1 MKNARACM
9 PPLFSNKYKLTHTMK
24 IAKWFLF
31 AATALVCCGACDDKD
46 NEEPAPAPD
55 KIAITPKTANVSSK
69 GGEAS
74 VMVTS
79 SGEWTLTGDA
89 NDYVTPSALKG
100 KDGDIVKFT
109 VKPNDK
115 EEDQTF
121 NYTFTCGKEK
131 APYAITLKKKASQA
145 EEQLEITFV
154 PESNILTREGGNV
167 SVLVTSS
174 DEWTLEGSHTFVH
187 PSATSG
193 SDGAEVTFAVDP
205 NETEEDKVADYV
217 FKMGSKNVP
226 FRITVKGGV
235 IYTLEI
241 VGEKELKF
249 AYTKQEKIAVTLNT
263 NVPYR
268 DLAAEITSTEEGWL
282 TKGVT
287 VQGATET
294 EVIMYFDLTQNDGID
309 PREATVTIKGVK
321 NGTAVLKVT
330 QLPKSKI
337 EPEKLAY
344 FLDVEAQTLDIPVTA
359 NVEFDVTVSEGAT
372 GWFTYNNADDSGLHF
387 TVEALVNGSA
397 RSCDV
402 VLTEKNAPDNSEALT
417 VNINITQKPKGLIEC
432 VADMRRSRCYFPFLK
447 NGGALNSL
455 KNGTMEALVNIQET
469 RVSGS
474 LSTIMGVE
482 GKFLLRLGDVN
493 VPWNQIQLAMQGG
506 NRTDTKLKLSELDRW
521 YHVAV
526 TWDDTF
532 AYFYIDGELLYRTGI
547 SNYSGFN
554 LGVAYGGSESDYNR
568 AFWIGYAYNADR
580 FFPGYMAEVRV
591 WNRTLTK
598 EEINAENHFY
608 SVPVDSEG
616 LVGYWKLNDG
626 AGQIIKDHSPS
637 GNSMLGEINVHSSGG
652 QQIGDPGMNW
662 VEMSLP

>member
-31 AATALVCCGACDDKD
+31 AATALVVCGACDDKD

-294 EVIMYFDLTQNDGID
+294 EVIMYFDMTQNDGLD
-309 PREATVTIKGVK
+309 PREASVKITGPKG
-321 NGTAVLKVT
+321 GEDVLKIK
-330 QLPKSKI
+330 QMPQSQI
-337 EPEKLAY
+337 S
-344 FLDVEAQTLDIPVTA
+344 VEELSYYLETTGSTLEIPVAA
-359 NVEFDVTVSEGAT
+359 NVAFDVTLSESAGTWFAYSGFT
-372 GWFTYNNADDSGLHF
+372 DGKLKFTYQDLPEGTIRSCTATLTEKKPAAGAQPLTVLLMFSQKPKGVITTAVNMTGTRAWPAWNDPAPVTNMKAF
-387 TVEALVNGSA
+387 TLEALVNPT
-397 RSCDV
+397 V
-402 VLTEKNAPDNSEALT
+402 V
-417 VNINITQKPKGLIEC
+417 
-432 VADMRRSRCYFPFLK
+432 RY
-447 NGGALNSL
+447 
-455 KNGTMEALVNIQET
+455 
-469 RVSGS
+469 SGS
-474 LSTIMGVE
+474 LSTIMGIE
-482 GKFLLRLGDVN
+482 GKFLVRLGDVGIPWYQVQVCWDSGKSGYWGNIEGKLSNSNMKVNLNEWTHIAVTFGEGTVKVFINGEEKGSTTTN
-493 VPWNQIQLAMQGG
+493 VPASVNFGITHNDEQAPQGQQITRCFWVGYSYESTRDFQGMM
-506 NRTDTKLKLSELDRW
+506 SELR
-521 YHVAV
+521 
-526 TWDDTF
+526 
-532 AYFYIDGELLYRTGI
+532 I
-547 SNYSGFN
+547 
-554 LGVAYGGSESDYNR
+554 
-568 AFWIGYAYNADR
+568 
-580 FFPGYMAEVRV
+580 
-591 WNRTLTK
+591 WNRVLTAD
-598 EEINAENHFY
+598 ELANEARRY
-608 SVPVDSEG
+608 SVDPKSEG
-616 LVGYWKLNDG
+616 LVTYWKCDE
-626 AGQIIKDHSPS
+626 GQGDVIKDHTSYRNDLASDGLKWEP
-637 GNSMLGEINVHSSGG
+637 V
-652 QQIGDPGMNW
+652 
-662 VEMSLP
+662 SLP

>member
-294 EVIMYFDLTQNDGID
+294 EVIMYFDLTQNDGLD
-309 PREATVTIKGVK
+309 PREASVKITGPKG
-321 NGTAVLKVT
+321 GEDVLKIK
-330 QLPKSKI
+330 QMPQSQI
-337 EPEKLAY
+337 S
-344 FLDVEAQTLDIPVTA
+344 VEELSYYLETTGSTLEIPVAA
-359 NVEFDVTVSEGAT
+359 NVAFDVTLSESAGTWFAYNGFT
-372 GWFTYNNADDSGLHF
+372 DGKLKFTYQDLPEGTIRSCTATLTEKEPAAGAQPLTVVLMFSQKPKGVITTAVNMTGTRAWPAWNDPAPVTNMKAF
-387 TVEALVNGSA
+387 TLEALVNPT
-397 RSCDV
+397 V
-402 VLTEKNAPDNSEALT
+402 VRYN
-417 VNINITQKPKGLIEC
+417 
-432 VADMRRSRCYFPFLK
+432 
-447 NGGALNSL
+447 
-455 KNGTMEALVNIQET
+455 
-469 RVSGS
+469 GS
-474 LSTIMGVE
+474 LSTIMGIE
-482 GKFLLRLGDVN
+482 GKFLVRLGDVGI
-493 VPWNQIQLAMQGG
+493 PWYQVQVCWDSGKSGYWG
-506 NRTDTKLKLSELDRW
+506 NIEGKLSNSNMKVNLNEW
-521 YHVAV
+521 THIAV
-526 TWDDTF
+526 TF
-532 AYFYIDGELLYRTGI
+532 GEGTVKVFINGEEKGSTTTDVPASVNFGI
-547 SNYSGFN
+547 THNDEQAPQGQPITRCFWVGYSYESTRDFQGMM
-554 LGVAYGGSESDYNR
+554 SELR
-568 AFWIGYAYNADR
+568 I
-580 FFPGYMAEVRV
+580 
-591 WNRTLTK
+591 WNRVLTAD
-598 EEINAENHFY
+598 ELANEARRY
-608 SVPVDSEG
+608 SVDPKSEG
-616 LVGYWKLNDG
+616 LVTYWKCDE
-626 AGQIIKDHSPS
+626 GQGDVIKDHTSYRNDLASDGLKWEP
-637 GNSMLGEINVHSSGG
+637 V
-652 QQIGDPGMNW
+652 
-662 VEMSLP
+662 SLP

>member
-31 AATALVCCGACDDKD
+31 AATALVVCGACDDKD

-55 KIAITPKTANVSSK
+55 KISITPKTANVSSK

-74 VMVTS
+74 VMVSS
-79 SGEWTLTGDA
+79 SGQWTLSDNT

-121 NYTFTCGKEK
+121 NYTFTCGK
-131 APYAITLKKKASQA
+131 ATASYAITLKKRASQT

-154 PESNILTREGGNV
+154 PESNILPREGGNV

-226 FRITVKGGV
+226 FQITVKGGV

-294 EVIMYFDLTQNDGID
+294 EVIMYFDMTQNDGLD
-309 PREATVTIKGVK
+309 PREASVKITGPKG
-321 NGTAVLKVT
+321 GEDVLKIK
-330 QLPKSKI
+330 QMPQSQI
-337 EPEKLAY
+337 S
-344 FLDVEAQTLDIPVTA
+344 VEELSYYLETTGSTLEIPVAA
-359 NVEFDVTVSEGAT
+359 NVAFDVTLSESAGTWFAYSGFT
-372 GWFTYNNADDSGLHF
+372 DGKLKFTYQDLPEGTIRSCTATLTEKKPAAGAQPLTVLLMFSQKPKGVITTAVNMTGTRAWPAWNDPAPVTNMKAF
-387 TVEALVNGSA
+387 TLEALVNPT
-397 RSCDV
+397 V
-402 VLTEKNAPDNSEALT
+402 V
-417 VNINITQKPKGLIEC
+417 
-432 VADMRRSRCYFPFLK
+432 RY
-447 NGGALNSL
+447 
-455 KNGTMEALVNIQET
+455 
-469 RVSGS
+469 SGS
-474 LSTIMGVE
+474 LSTIMGIE
-482 GKFLLRLGDVN
+482 GKFLVRLGDVGIPWYQVQVCWDSGKSGYWGNIEGKLSNSNMKVNLNEWTHIAVTFGEGTVKVFINGEEKGSTTTN
-493 VPWNQIQLAMQGG
+493 VPASVNFGITHNDEQAPQGQQITRCFWVGYSYESTRDFQGMM
-506 NRTDTKLKLSELDRW
+506 SELR
-521 YHVAV
+521 
-526 TWDDTF
+526 
-532 AYFYIDGELLYRTGI
+532 I
-547 SNYSGFN
+547 
-554 LGVAYGGSESDYNR
+554 
-568 AFWIGYAYNADR
+568 
-580 FFPGYMAEVRV
+580 
-591 WNRTLTK
+591 WNRVLTAD
-598 EEINAENHFY
+598 ELANEARRY
-608 SVPVDSEG
+608 SVDPKSEG
-616 LVGYWKLNDG
+616 LVTYWKCDE
-626 AGQIIKDHSPS
+626 GQGNVIKDHTSYRNDLASDGLKWEP
-637 GNSMLGEINVHSSGG
+637 V
-652 QQIGDPGMNW
+652 
-662 VEMSLP
+662 SLP

>member
-31 AATALVCCGACDDKD
+31 AATALVVCGACDDKD

-55 KIAITPKTANVSSK
+55 KISITPKTANVSSK

-74 VMVTS
+74 VMVSS
-79 SGEWTLTGDA
+79 SGQWTLSDNT

-121 NYTFTCGKEK
+121 SYGK
-131 APYAITLKKKASQA
+131 ATASYAITLKKRASQT

-154 PESNILTREGGNV
+154 PESNILPREGGNV

-226 FRITVKGGV
+226 FQITVKGGV

-294 EVIMYFDLTQNDGID
+294 EVIMYFDMTQNDGLD
-309 PREATVTIKGVK
+309 PREASVKITGPKG
-321 NGTAVLKVT
+321 GEDVLKIK
-330 QLPKSKI
+330 QMPQSQI
-337 EPEKLAY
+337 S
-344 FLDVEAQTLDIPVTA
+344 VEELSYYLETTGSTLEIPVAA
-359 NVEFDVTVSEGAT
+359 NVAFDVTLSESAGTWFAYSGFT
-372 GWFTYNNADDSGLHF
+372 DGKLKFTYQDLPEGTIRSCTATLTEKKPAAGAQPLTVLLMFSQKPKGVITTAVNMTGTRAWPAWNDPAPVTNMKAF
-387 TVEALVNGSA
+387 TLEALVNPT
-397 RSCDV
+397 V
-402 VLTEKNAPDNSEALT
+402 V
-417 VNINITQKPKGLIEC
+417 
-432 VADMRRSRCYFPFLK
+432 RY
-447 NGGALNSL
+447 
-455 KNGTMEALVNIQET
+455 
-469 RVSGS
+469 SGS
-474 LSTIMGVE
+474 LSTIMGIE
-482 GKFLLRLGDVN
+482 GKFLVRLGDVGIPWYQVQVCWDSGKSGYWGNIEGKLSNSNMKVNLNEWMHIAVTFGEGTVKVFINGEEKGSTTTN
-493 VPWNQIQLAMQGG
+493 VPASVNFGITHNDEQAPQGQQITRCFWVGYSYESTRDFQGMM
-506 NRTDTKLKLSELDRW
+506 SELR
-521 YHVAV
+521 
-526 TWDDTF
+526 
-532 AYFYIDGELLYRTGI
+532 I
-547 SNYSGFN
+547 
-554 LGVAYGGSESDYNR
+554 
-568 AFWIGYAYNADR
+568 
-580 FFPGYMAEVRV
+580 
-591 WNRTLTK
+591 WNRVLTAD
-598 EEINAENHFY
+598 ELANEARRY
-608 SVPVDSEG
+608 SVDPKSEG
-616 LVGYWKLNDG
+616 LVTYWKCDE
-626 AGQIIKDHSPS
+626 GQGDVIKDHTSYRNDLASDGLKWEP
-637 GNSMLGEINVHSSGG
+637 V
-652 QQIGDPGMNW
+652 
-662 VEMSLP
+662 SLP

>member
-31 AATALVCCGACDDKD
+31 AATALVVCGACDDKD

-55 KIAITPKTANVSSK
+55 KISITPKTANVSSK

-74 VMVTS
+74 VMVSS
-79 SGEWTLTGDA
+79 SGQWTLSDNT
-89 NDYVTPSALKG
+89 NDYVTPPALKG

-121 NYTFTCGKEK
+121 SYTFTCGK
-131 APYAITLKKKASQA
+131 ATASYAITLKKRASQT

-154 PESNILTREGGNV
+154 PESNILPREGGNV

-294 EVIMYFDLTQNDGID
+294 EVIMYFDMTQNDGLD
-309 PREATVTIKGVK
+309 PREASVKITGPKG
-321 NGTAVLKVT
+321 GEDVLKIK
-330 QLPKSKI
+330 QMPQSQI
-337 EPEKLAY
+337 S
-344 FLDVEAQTLDIPVTA
+344 VEELSYYLETTGSTLEIPVAA
-359 NVEFDVTVSEGAT
+359 NVAFDVTLSESAGTWFAYSGFT
-372 GWFTYNNADDSGLHF
+372 DGKLKFTYQDLPEGTIRSCTATLTEKKPAAGAQPLTVLLMFSQKPKGVITTAVNMTGTRAWPAWNDPAPVTNMKAF
-387 TVEALVNGSA
+387 TLEALVNPT
-397 RSCDV
+397 V
-402 VLTEKNAPDNSEALT
+402 V
-417 VNINITQKPKGLIEC
+417 
-432 VADMRRSRCYFPFLK
+432 RY
-447 NGGALNSL
+447 
-455 KNGTMEALVNIQET
+455 
-469 RVSGS
+469 SGS
-474 LSTIMGVE
+474 LSTIMGIE
-482 GKFLLRLGDVN
+482 GKFLVRLGDVGIPWYQVQVCWDSGKSGYWGNIEGKLSNSNMKVNLNEWTHIAVTFGEGTVKVFINGEEKGSTTTN
-493 VPWNQIQLAMQGG
+493 VPASVNFGITHNDEQAPQGQQITRCFWVGYSYESTRDFQGMM
-506 NRTDTKLKLSELDRW
+506 SELR
-521 YHVAV
+521 
-526 TWDDTF
+526 
-532 AYFYIDGELLYRTGI
+532 I
-547 SNYSGFN
+547 
-554 LGVAYGGSESDYNR
+554 
-568 AFWIGYAYNADR
+568 
-580 FFPGYMAEVRV
+580 
-591 WNRTLTK
+591 WNRVLTAD
-598 EEINAENHFY
+598 ELANEARRY
-608 SVPVDSEG
+608 SVDPKSEG
-616 LVGYWKLNDG
+616 LVTYWKCDE
-626 AGQIIKDHSPS
+626 GQGNVIKDHTSYRNDLASDGLKWEP
-637 GNSMLGEINVHSSGG
+637 V
-652 QQIGDPGMNW
+652 
-662 VEMSLP
+662 SLP

>member
-121 NYTFTCGKEK
+121 NYTFTCGK
-131 APYAITLKKKASQA
+131 ATASYAITLKKKASQA

-154 PESNILTREGGNV
+154 PESNILPREGGNV

-294 EVIMYFDLTQNDGID
+294 EVIMYFDLTQNDGLD
-309 PREATVTIKGVK
+309 PREASVKITGPKGGEDILKIK
-321 NGTAVLKVT
+321 
-330 QLPKSKI
+330 QMPQSQI
-337 EPEKLAY
+337 S
-344 FLDVEAQTLDIPVTA
+344 VEELSYYLETTGAALEIPVAA
-359 NVEFDVTVSEGAT
+359 NVAFDVTLSESAGTWFAYSGFT
-372 GWFTYNNADDSGLHF
+372 DGKLKFTYQDLPEGTIRSCTATLTEKKPAAGAQPLTVVLMFSQKPKGMITTAVNMTGTRAWPAWNDPAPVTNMKAF
-387 TVEALVNGSA
+387 TLEALVN
-397 RSCDV
+397 
-402 VLTEKNAPDNSEALT
+402 PT
-417 VNINITQKPKGLIEC
+417 V
-432 VADMRRSRCYFPFLK
+432 SRY
-447 NGGALNSL
+447 
-455 KNGTMEALVNIQET
+455 
-469 RVSGS
+469 SGS
-474 LSTIMGVE
+474 LSTIMGIE
-482 GKFLLRLGDVN
+482 GKFLVRLGDVGI
-493 VPWNQIQLAMQGG
+493 PWNQVQVCWDSGRQGTWG
-506 NRTDTKLKLSELDRW
+506 NVEGKLSNSNMKVNLNEW
-521 YHVAV
+521 THIAV
-526 TWDDTF
+526 TF
-532 AYFYIDGELLYRTGI
+532 GEGTVKVFINGVEKGSTTTDVPASVNFGI
-547 SNYSGFN
+547 THNDEQAPQGQPITRCFWVGYSYESVRDFRGMM
-554 LGVAYGGSESDYNR
+554 SELRIWNR
-568 AFWIGYAYNADR
+568 ALTASELAEEARRYDVDPKAD
-580 FFPGYMAEVRV
+580 
-591 WNRTLTK
+591 
-598 EEINAENHFY
+598 
-608 SVPVDSEG
+608 G
-616 LVGYWKLNDG
+616 LVTYWKCDE
-626 AGQIIKDHSPS
+626 GQGDVIKDYTSYRNDLASDGLKWEP
-637 GNSMLGEINVHSSGG
+637 V
-652 QQIGDPGMNW
+652 
-662 VEMSLP
+662 SLP

>member
-154 PESNILTREGGNV
+154 PESNILTCEGGNV

-294 EVIMYFDLTQNDGID
+294 EVIMYFDMTQNDGLD
-309 PREATVTIKGVK
+309 PREASVKITGPKG
-321 NGTAVLKVT
+321 GEDVLKIK
-330 QLPKSKI
+330 QMPQSQI
-337 EPEKLAY
+337 S
-344 FLDVEAQTLDIPVTA
+344 VEELSYYLETTGSTLEIPVAA
-359 NVEFDVTVSEGAT
+359 NVAFDVTLSESAGTWFAYSGFT
-372 GWFTYNNADDSGLHF
+372 DGKLKFTYQDLPEGTIRSCTATLTEKKPAAGAQPLTVLLMFSQKPKGVITTAVNMTGTRAWPAWNDPAPVTNMKAF
-387 TVEALVNGSA
+387 TLEALVNPT
-397 RSCDV
+397 V
-402 VLTEKNAPDNSEALT
+402 V
-417 VNINITQKPKGLIEC
+417 
-432 VADMRRSRCYFPFLK
+432 RY
-447 NGGALNSL
+447 
-455 KNGTMEALVNIQET
+455 
-469 RVSGS
+469 SGS
-474 LSTIMGVE
+474 LSTIMGIE
-482 GKFLLRLGDVN
+482 GKFLVRLGDVGIPWYQVQVCWDSGKSGYWGNIEGKLSNSNMKVNLNEWTHIAVTFGEGTVKVFINGEEKGSTTTN
-493 VPWNQIQLAMQGG
+493 VPASVNFGITHNDEQAPQGQQITRCFWVGYSYESTRDFQGMM
-506 NRTDTKLKLSELDRW
+506 SELR
-521 YHVAV
+521 
-526 TWDDTF
+526 
-532 AYFYIDGELLYRTGI
+532 I
-547 SNYSGFN
+547 
-554 LGVAYGGSESDYNR
+554 
-568 AFWIGYAYNADR
+568 
-580 FFPGYMAEVRV
+580 
-591 WNRTLTK
+591 WNRVLTAD
-598 EEINAENHFY
+598 ELANEARRY
-608 SVPVDSEG
+608 SVDPKSEG
-616 LVGYWKLNDG
+616 LVTYWKCDE
-626 AGQIIKDHSPS
+626 GQGNVIKDHTSYRNDLASDGLKWEP
-637 GNSMLGEINVHSSGG
+637 V
-652 QQIGDPGMNW
+652 
-662 VEMSLP
+662 SLP

>member
-294 EVIMYFDLTQNDGID
+294 EVIMYFDMTQNDGLD
-309 PREATVTIKGVK
+309 PREASVKITGPKG
-321 NGTAVLKVT
+321 GEDVLKIK
-330 QLPKSKI
+330 QMPQSQI
-337 EPEKLAY
+337 S
-344 FLDVEAQTLDIPVTA
+344 VEELSYYLETTGSTLEIPVAA
-359 NVEFDVTVSEGAT
+359 NVAFDVTLSESAGTWFAYSGFT
-372 GWFTYNNADDSGLHF
+372 DGKLKFTYQDLPEGTIRSCTATLTEKKPAAGAQPLTVVLMFSQKPKGVITTAVNMTGTRAWPAWNDPAPVTNMKAF
-387 TVEALVNGSA
+387 TLEALVNPT
-397 RSCDV
+397 V
-402 VLTEKNAPDNSEALT
+402 VRYN
-417 VNINITQKPKGLIEC
+417 
-432 VADMRRSRCYFPFLK
+432 
-447 NGGALNSL
+447 
-455 KNGTMEALVNIQET
+455 
-469 RVSGS
+469 GS
-474 LSTIMGVE
+474 LSTIMGIE
-482 GKFLLRLGDVN
+482 GKFLVRLGDVGI
-493 VPWNQIQLAMQGG
+493 PWYQVQVCWDSGKSGYWG
-506 NRTDTKLKLSELDRW
+506 NIEGKLSNSNMKVNLNEW
-521 YHVAV
+521 THIAV
-526 TWDDTF
+526 TF
-532 AYFYIDGELLYRTGI
+532 GEGTVKVFINGEEKGSTTTDVPASVNFGI
-547 SNYSGFN
+547 THNDEQAPQGQQITRCFWVGYSYESTRDFQGMM
-554 LGVAYGGSESDYNR
+554 SELRIWNR
-568 AFWIGYAYNADR
+568 ALTADELANEAR
-580 FFPGYMAEVRV
+580 R
-591 WNRTLTK
+591 
-598 EEINAENHFY
+598 Y
-608 SVPVDSEG
+608 SVDPKSEG
-616 LVGYWKLNDG
+616 LVTYWKCDE
-626 AGQIIKDHSPS
+626 GQGDVIKDHTSYRNDLASDGLKWEP
-637 GNSMLGEINVHSSGG
+637 V
-652 QQIGDPGMNW
+652 
-662 VEMSLP
+662 SLP

>member
-294 EVIMYFDLTQNDGID
+294 EVIMYFDMTQNDGLD
-309 PREATVTIKGVK
+309 PREASVKITGPKG
-321 NGTAVLKVT
+321 GEDVLKIK
-330 QLPKSKI
+330 QMPQSQI
-337 EPEKLAY
+337 S
-344 FLDVEAQTLDIPVTA
+344 VEELSYYLETTGSTLEIPVAA
-359 NVEFDVTVSEGAT
+359 NVAFDVTLSESAGTWFAYSGFT
-372 GWFTYNNADDSGLHF
+372 DGKLKFTYQDLPEGTIRSCTATLTEKKPAAGAQPLTVLLMFSQKPKGVITTAVNMTGTRAWPAWNDPAPVTNMKAF
-387 TVEALVNGSA
+387 TLEALVNPT
-397 RSCDV
+397 V
-402 VLTEKNAPDNSEALT
+402 VRYN
-417 VNINITQKPKGLIEC
+417 
-432 VADMRRSRCYFPFLK
+432 
-447 NGGALNSL
+447 
-455 KNGTMEALVNIQET
+455 
-469 RVSGS
+469 GS
-474 LSTIMGVE
+474 LSTIMGIE
-482 GKFLLRLGDVN
+482 GKFLVRLGDVDIPWYQVQVCWDSGKSGYWGNIEGKLSNSNMKVNLNEWTHIAVTFGEGTVKVFINGEEKGSTTTN
-493 VPWNQIQLAMQGG
+493 VPASVNFGITHNDEQAPQGQQITRCFWVGYSYESTRDFQGMM
-506 NRTDTKLKLSELDRW
+506 SELR
-521 YHVAV
+521 
-526 TWDDTF
+526 
-532 AYFYIDGELLYRTGI
+532 I
-547 SNYSGFN
+547 
-554 LGVAYGGSESDYNR
+554 
-568 AFWIGYAYNADR
+568 
-580 FFPGYMAEVRV
+580 
-591 WNRTLTK
+591 WNRVLTAD
-598 EEINAENHFY
+598 ELANEARRY
-608 SVPVDSEG
+608 SVDPKSEG
-616 LVGYWKLNDG
+616 LVTYWKCDE
-626 AGQIIKDHSPS
+626 GQGDVIKDHTSYRNDLASDGLKWEP
-637 GNSMLGEINVHSSGG
+637 V
-652 QQIGDPGMNW
+652 
-662 VEMSLP
+662 SLP

>member
-31 AATALVCCGACDDKD
+31 AATALVVCGACDDKD

-55 KIAITPKTANVSSK
+55 KISITPKTANVSSK

-74 VMVTS
+74 VMVSS
-79 SGEWTLTGDA
+79 SGQWTLSDNT

-121 NYTFTCGKEK
+121 SYTFTCGK
-131 APYAITLKKKASQA
+131 ATASYAITLKKRASQT

-154 PESNILTREGGNV
+154 PESNILPREGGNV

-294 EVIMYFDLTQNDGID
+294 EVIMYFDMTQNDGLD
-309 PREATVTIKGVK
+309 PREASVKITGPKG
-321 NGTAVLKVT
+321 GEDVLKIK
-330 QLPKSKI
+330 QMPQSQI
-337 EPEKLAY
+337 S
-344 FLDVEAQTLDIPVTA
+344 VEELSYYLETTGSTLEIPVAA
-359 NVEFDVTVSEGAT
+359 NVAFDVTLSESAGTWFAYSGFT
-372 GWFTYNNADDSGLHF
+372 DGKLKFTYQDLPEGTIRSCTATLTEKKPAAGARPLTVVLMFSQKPKGVITTAVNMTGTRAWPAWNDPAPVTNMKAF
-387 TVEALVNGSA
+387 TLEALVNPT
-397 RSCDV
+397 V
-402 VLTEKNAPDNSEALT
+402 V
-417 VNINITQKPKGLIEC
+417 
-432 VADMRRSRCYFPFLK
+432 RY
-447 NGGALNSL
+447 
-455 KNGTMEALVNIQET
+455 
-469 RVSGS
+469 SGS
-474 LSTIMGVE
+474 LSTIMGIE
-482 GKFLLRLGDVN
+482 GKFLVRLGDVGIPWYQVQVCWDSGKSGYWGNIEGKLSNSNMKVNLNEWTHIAVTFGEGTVKVFINGEEKGSTTTN
-493 VPWNQIQLAMQGG
+493 VPASVNFGITHNDEQAPQGQQITRCFWVGYSYESTRDFQGMM
-506 NRTDTKLKLSELDRW
+506 SELR
-521 YHVAV
+521 
-526 TWDDTF
+526 
-532 AYFYIDGELLYRTGI
+532 I
-547 SNYSGFN
+547 
-554 LGVAYGGSESDYNR
+554 
-568 AFWIGYAYNADR
+568 
-580 FFPGYMAEVRV
+580 
-591 WNRTLTK
+591 WNRVLTAD
-598 EEINAENHFY
+598 ELANEARRY
-608 SVPVDSEG
+608 SVDPKSEG
-616 LVGYWKLNDG
+616 LVTYWKCDE
-626 AGQIIKDHSPS
+626 GQGDVIKDHTSYRNDLASDGLKWEP
-637 GNSMLGEINVHSSGG
+637 V
-652 QQIGDPGMNW
+652 
-662 VEMSLP
+662 SLP

>member
-74 VMVTS
+74 VMVSS
-79 SGEWTLTGDA
+79 SGQWTLSDNT

-121 NYTFTCGKEK
+121 SYTFTCGK
-131 APYAITLKKKASQA
+131 ATASYAITLKKRASQT

-154 PESNILTREGGNV
+154 PESNILPREGGNV

-294 EVIMYFDLTQNDGID
+294 EVIMYFDLTQNDGLD
-309 PREATVTIKGVK
+309 PREASVKITGPKGGEDILKIK
-321 NGTAVLKVT
+321 
-330 QLPKSKI
+330 QMPQSQI
-337 EPEKLAY
+337 S
-344 FLDVEAQTLDIPVTA
+344 VEELSYYLETTGAALEIPVAA
-359 NVEFDVTVSEGAT
+359 NVAFDVTLSESAGTWFAYSGFT
-372 GWFTYNNADDSGLHF
+372 DGKLKFTYQDLPEGTIRSCTATLTEKKPAAGAQPLTVVLMFSQKPKGMITTAVNMTGTRAWPAWNDPAPVTNMKAF
-387 TVEALVNGSA
+387 TLEALVN
-397 RSCDV
+397 
-402 VLTEKNAPDNSEALT
+402 PT
-417 VNINITQKPKGLIEC
+417 V
-432 VADMRRSRCYFPFLK
+432 SRY
-447 NGGALNSL
+447 
-455 KNGTMEALVNIQET
+455 
-469 RVSGS
+469 SGS
-474 LSTIMGVE
+474 LSTIMGIE
-482 GKFLLRLGDVN
+482 GKFLVRLGDVGI
-493 VPWNQIQLAMQGG
+493 PWNQVQVCWDSGRQGTWG
-506 NRTDTKLKLSELDRW
+506 NVEGKLSNSNMKVNLNEW
-521 YHVAV
+521 THIAV
-526 TWDDTF
+526 TF
-532 AYFYIDGELLYRTGI
+532 GEGTVKVFINGVEKGSTTTDVPASVNFGI
-547 SNYSGFN
+547 THNDEQAPQGQPITRCFWVGYSYESVRDFRGMM
-554 LGVAYGGSESDYNR
+554 SELRIWNR
-568 AFWIGYAYNADR
+568 ALTASELAEEARRYDVDPKAD
-580 FFPGYMAEVRV
+580 
-591 WNRTLTK
+591 
-598 EEINAENHFY
+598 
-608 SVPVDSEG
+608 G
-616 LVGYWKLNDG
+616 LVTYWKCDE
-626 AGQIIKDHSPS
+626 GQGDVIKDYTSYRNDLASDGLKWEP
-637 GNSMLGEINVHSSGG
+637 V
-652 QQIGDPGMNW
+652 
-662 VEMSLP
+662 SLP

>member
-31 AATALVCCGACDDKD
+31 AATALVVCGACDDKD

-55 KIAITPKTANVSSK
+55 KISITPKTANVSSK

-74 VMVTS
+74 VMVSS
-79 SGEWTLTGDA
+79 SGQWTLSDNT

-121 NYTFTCGKEK
+121 SYTFTCGK
-131 APYAITLKKKASQA
+131 ATASYAITLKKRASQT

-154 PESNILTREGGNV
+154 PESNILPREGGNV

-294 EVIMYFDLTQNDGID
+294 EVIMYFDLTQNDGLD
-309 PREATVTIKGVK
+309 PREASVKITGPKG
-321 NGTAVLKVT
+321 GEDVLKIK
-330 QLPKSKI
+330 QMPQSQI
-337 EPEKLAY
+337 S
-344 FLDVEAQTLDIPVTA
+344 VEELSYYLETTGSTLEIPVAA
-359 NVEFDVTVSEGAT
+359 NVAFDVTLSESAGTWFAYSGFT
-372 GWFTYNNADDSGLHF
+372 DGKLKFTYQDLPEGTIRSCTATLTEKKPAAGAQPLTVLLMFSQKPKGVITTAVNMKGTRAWPAWNDPAPVTNMKAF
-387 TVEALVNGSA
+387 TLEALVNPT
-397 RSCDV
+397 V
-402 VLTEKNAPDNSEALT
+402 V
-417 VNINITQKPKGLIEC
+417 
-432 VADMRRSRCYFPFLK
+432 RY
-447 NGGALNSL
+447 
-455 KNGTMEALVNIQET
+455 
-469 RVSGS
+469 SGS
-474 LSTIMGVE
+474 LSTIMGIE
-482 GKFLLRLGDVN
+482 GKFLVRLGDVGIPWYQVQVCWDSGKSGYWGNIEGKLSNSNMKVNLNEWTHIAVTFGEGTVKVFINGEEKGSTTTN
-493 VPWNQIQLAMQGG
+493 VPASVNFGITHNDEQAPQGQQITRCFWVGYSYESTRDFQGMM
-506 NRTDTKLKLSELDRW
+506 SELR
-521 YHVAV
+521 
-526 TWDDTF
+526 
-532 AYFYIDGELLYRTGI
+532 I
-547 SNYSGFN
+547 
-554 LGVAYGGSESDYNR
+554 
-568 AFWIGYAYNADR
+568 
-580 FFPGYMAEVRV
+580 
-591 WNRTLTK
+591 WNRVLTAD
-598 EEINAENHFY
+598 ELANEARRY
-608 SVPVDSEG
+608 SVDPKSEG
-616 LVGYWKLNDG
+616 LVTYWKCDE
-626 AGQIIKDHSPS
+626 GQGNVIKDHTSYRNDLASDGLKWEP
-637 GNSMLGEINVHSSGG
+637 V
-652 QQIGDPGMNW
+652 
-662 VEMSLP
+662 SLP

>member
-31 AATALVCCGACDDKD
+31 AATALVVCGACDDKD

-55 KIAITPKTANVSSK
+55 KISITPKTANVSSK

-74 VMVTS
+74 VMVSS
-79 SGEWTLTGDA
+79 SGQWTLSDNT

-121 NYTFTCGKEK
+121 NYTFTCGK
-131 APYAITLKKKASQA
+131 ATASYAITLKKRASQT

-154 PESNILTREGGNV
+154 PESNILPREGGNV

-226 FRITVKGGV
+226 FQITVKGGV

-294 EVIMYFDLTQNDGID
+294 EVIMYFDMTQNDGLD
-309 PREATVTIKGVK
+309 PREASVKITGPKG
-321 NGTAVLKVT
+321 GEDVLKIK
-330 QLPKSKI
+330 QMPQSQI
-337 EPEKLAY
+337 S
-344 FLDVEAQTLDIPVTA
+344 VEELSYYLETTGSTLEIPVAA
-359 NVEFDVTVSEGAT
+359 NVAFDVTLSESAGTWFAYSGFT
-372 GWFTYNNADDSGLHF
+372 DGKLKFTYQDLPEGTIRSCTATLTEKKPAAGAQPLTVLLMFSQKPKGVITTAVNMTGTRAWPAWNDPAPVTNMKAF
-387 TVEALVNGSA
+387 TLEALVNPT
-397 RSCDV
+397 V
-402 VLTEKNAPDNSEALT
+402 V
-417 VNINITQKPKGLIEC
+417 
-432 VADMRRSRCYFPFLK
+432 RY
-447 NGGALNSL
+447 
-455 KNGTMEALVNIQET
+455 
-469 RVSGS
+469 SGS
-474 LSTIMGVE
+474 LSTIMGIE
-482 GKFLLRLGDVN
+482 GKFLVRLGDVGI
-493 VPWNQIQLAMQGG
+493 PWYQVQVCWDSGKSGYWG
-506 NRTDTKLKLSELDRW
+506 NIEGKLSNSNMKVNLNEW
-521 YHVAV
+521 THIAV
-526 TWDDTF
+526 TF
-532 AYFYIDGELLYRTGI
+532 GEGTVKVFINGEEKGSTTTDVPASVNFGI
-547 SNYSGFN
+547 THNDEQAPQGQQITRCFWVGYSYESTRDFQGMM
-554 LGVAYGGSESDYNR
+554 SELR
-568 AFWIGYAYNADR
+568 I
-580 FFPGYMAEVRV
+580 
-591 WNRTLTK
+591 WNRVLTAD
-598 EEINAENHFY
+598 ELANEARRY
-608 SVPVDSEG
+608 SVDPKSEG
-616 LVGYWKLNDG
+616 LVTYWKCDE
-626 AGQIIKDHSPS
+626 GQGNVIKDHTSYRNDLASDGLKWEP
-637 GNSMLGEINVHSSGG
+637 V
-652 QQIGDPGMNW
+652 
-662 VEMSLP
+662 SLP

>member
-121 NYTFTCGKEK
+121 NYTFTCGK
-131 APYAITLKKKASQA
+131 ATASYAITLKKRASQT

-154 PESNILTREGGNV
+154 PESNILPREGGNV

-294 EVIMYFDLTQNDGID
+294 EVIMYFDMTQNDGLD
-309 PREATVTIKGVK
+309 PREASVKITGPKG
-321 NGTAVLKVT
+321 GEDVLKIK
-330 QLPKSKI
+330 QMPQSQI
-337 EPEKLAY
+337 S
-344 FLDVEAQTLDIPVTA
+344 VEELSYYLETTGSTLEIPVAA
-359 NVEFDVTVSEGAT
+359 NVAFDVTLSESAGTWFAYSGFT
-372 GWFTYNNADDSGLHF
+372 DGKLKFTYQDLPEGTIRSCTATLTEKKPAAGAQPLTVLLMFSQKPKGVITTAVNMTGTRAWPAWNDPAPVTNMKAF
-387 TVEALVNGSA
+387 TLEALVNPT
-397 RSCDV
+397 V
-402 VLTEKNAPDNSEALT
+402 V
-417 VNINITQKPKGLIEC
+417 
-432 VADMRRSRCYFPFLK
+432 RY
-447 NGGALNSL
+447 
-455 KNGTMEALVNIQET
+455 
-469 RVSGS
+469 SGS
-474 LSTIMGVE
+474 LSTIMGIE
-482 GKFLLRLGDVN
+482 GKFLVRLGDVGIPWYQVQVCWDSGESGYWGNIEGKLSNSNMKVNLNEWTHIAVTFGEGTVKVFINGEEKGSTTTN
-493 VPWNQIQLAMQGG
+493 VPASVNFGITHNDEQAPQGQQITRCFWVGYSYESTRDFQGMM
-506 NRTDTKLKLSELDRW
+506 SELR
-521 YHVAV
+521 
-526 TWDDTF
+526 
-532 AYFYIDGELLYRTGI
+532 I
-547 SNYSGFN
+547 
-554 LGVAYGGSESDYNR
+554 
-568 AFWIGYAYNADR
+568 
-580 FFPGYMAEVRV
+580 
-591 WNRTLTK
+591 WNRVLTAD
-598 EEINAENHFY
+598 ELANEARRY
-608 SVPVDSEG
+608 SVDPKSEG
-616 LVGYWKLNDG
+616 LVTYWKCDE
-626 AGQIIKDHSPS
+626 GQGNVIKDHTSYRNDLASDGLKWEP
-637 GNSMLGEINVHSSGG
+637 V
-652 QQIGDPGMNW
+652 
-662 VEMSLP
+662 SLP

>member
-31 AATALVCCGACDDKD
+31 AATALVVCGACDDKD

-55 KIAITPKTANVSSK
+55 KISITPKTANVSSK

-74 VMVTS
+74 VMVSS
-79 SGEWTLTGDA
+79 SGQWTLSDNT

-121 NYTFTCGKEK
+121 SYTFTCGK
-131 APYAITLKKKASQA
+131 ATASYAITLKKRASQT

-154 PESNILTREGGNV
+154 PESNILPREGGNV

-294 EVIMYFDLTQNDGID
+294 EVIMYFDLTQNDGLD
-309 PREATVTIKGVK
+309 PREASVKITGPKGGEDILKIK
-321 NGTAVLKVT
+321 
-330 QLPKSKI
+330 QMPQSQI
-337 EPEKLAY
+337 S
-344 FLDVEAQTLDIPVTA
+344 VEELSYYLETTGSTLEIPVAA
-359 NVEFDVTVSEGAT
+359 NVAFDVTLSESAGTWFAYSGFT
-372 GWFTYNNADDSGLHF
+372 DGKLKFTYQDLPEGTIRSCTATLTEKKPAAGAQPLTVLLMFSQKPKGVITTAVNMTGTRAWPAWNDPAPVTNMKAF
-387 TVEALVNGSA
+387 TLEALVNPT
-397 RSCDV
+397 V
-402 VLTEKNAPDNSEALT
+402 V
-417 VNINITQKPKGLIEC
+417 
-432 VADMRRSRCYFPFLK
+432 RY
-447 NGGALNSL
+447 
-455 KNGTMEALVNIQET
+455 
-469 RVSGS
+469 SGS
-474 LSTIMGVE
+474 LSTIMGIE
-482 GKFLLRLGDVN
+482 GKFLVRLGDVGIPWDQVQVCWDSGKSGYWGNIEGKLSNSNMKVNLNEWTHIAVTFGEGTIKVFINGEEKGSTTTN
-493 VPWNQIQLAMQGG
+493 VPASVNFGITHNDEQAPQGQQITRCFWVGYSYESTRDFQGMM
-506 NRTDTKLKLSELDRW
+506 SELR
-521 YHVAV
+521 
-526 TWDDTF
+526 
-532 AYFYIDGELLYRTGI
+532 I
-547 SNYSGFN
+547 
-554 LGVAYGGSESDYNR
+554 
-568 AFWIGYAYNADR
+568 
-580 FFPGYMAEVRV
+580 
-591 WNRTLTK
+591 WNRVLTAD
-598 EEINAENHFY
+598 ELANEARRY
-608 SVPVDSEG
+608 SVDPKSEG
-616 LVGYWKLNDG
+616 LVTYWKCDE
-626 AGQIIKDHSPS
+626 GQGDVIKDHTSYRNDLASDGLKWEP
-637 GNSMLGEINVHSSGG
+637 V
-652 QQIGDPGMNW
+652 
-662 VEMSLP
+662 SLP

>member
-154 PESNILTREGGNV
+154 PESNILPREGGNV

-294 EVIMYFDLTQNDGID
+294 EVIMYFDMTQNDGLD
-309 PREATVTIKGVK
+309 PREASVKITGPKGGEDILKIK
-321 NGTAVLKVT
+321 
-330 QLPKSKI
+330 QMPQSQI
-337 EPEKLAY
+337 S
-344 FLDVEAQTLDIPVTA
+344 VEELSYYLETTGSTLEIPVAA
-359 NVEFDVTVSEGAT
+359 NVAFDVTLSESAGTWFAYSGFT
-372 GWFTYNNADDSGLHF
+372 DGKLKFTYQDLPEGTIRSCTATLTEKEPAAGAQPLTVVLMFSQKPKGVITTAVNMTGTRAWPAWNDPAPVTNMKAF
-387 TVEALVNGSA
+387 TLEALVNPT
-397 RSCDV
+397 V
-402 VLTEKNAPDNSEALT
+402 VRYN
-417 VNINITQKPKGLIEC
+417 
-432 VADMRRSRCYFPFLK
+432 
-447 NGGALNSL
+447 
-455 KNGTMEALVNIQET
+455 
-469 RVSGS
+469 GS
-474 LSTIMGVE
+474 LSTIMGIE
-482 GKFLLRLGDVN
+482 GKFLVRLGDVGI
-493 VPWNQIQLAMQGG
+493 PWYQVQVCWDSGKSGYWG
-506 NRTDTKLKLSELDRW
+506 NIEGKLSNSNMKVNLNEW
-521 YHVAV
+521 THIAV
-526 TWDDTF
+526 TF
-532 AYFYIDGELLYRTGI
+532 GEGTVKVFINGEEKGSTTTDVPASVNFGI
-547 SNYSGFN
+547 THNDEQAPQGQQITRCFWVGYSYESTRDFQGMM
-554 LGVAYGGSESDYNR
+554 SELRIWNR
-568 AFWIGYAYNADR
+568 ALTADELANEAR
-580 FFPGYMAEVRV
+580 R
-591 WNRTLTK
+591 
-598 EEINAENHFY
+598 Y
-608 SVPVDSEG
+608 SVDPKSEG
-616 LVGYWKLNDG
+616 LVTYWKCDE
-626 AGQIIKDHSPS
+626 GQGDVIKDHTSYRNDLASDGLKWEP
-637 GNSMLGEINVHSSGG
+637 V
-652 QQIGDPGMNW
+652 
-662 VEMSLP
+662 SLP

>member
-24 IAKWFLF
+24 IAKWLLF
-31 AATALVCCGACDDKD
+31 AATALVVCGACDDKD

-154 PESNILTREGGNV
+154 PESNILPREGGNV

-226 FRITVKGGV
+226 FQITVKGGV

-294 EVIMYFDLTQNDGID
+294 EVIMYFDMTQNDGLD
-309 PREATVTIKGVK
+309 PREASVKITGPKG
-321 NGTAVLKVT
+321 GEDVLKIK
-330 QLPKSKI
+330 QMPQSQI
-337 EPEKLAY
+337 S
-344 FLDVEAQTLDIPVTA
+344 VEELSYYLETTGSTLEIPVAA
-359 NVEFDVTVSEGAT
+359 NVAFDVTLSESAGTWFAYSGFT
-372 GWFTYNNADDSGLHF
+372 DGKLKFTYQDLPEGTIRSCTATLTEKKPAAGAQPLTVLLMFSQKPKGVITTAVNMTGTRAWPAWNDPAPVTNMKAF
-387 TVEALVNGSA
+387 TLEALVNPT
-397 RSCDV
+397 V
-402 VLTEKNAPDNSEALT
+402 V
-417 VNINITQKPKGLIEC
+417 
-432 VADMRRSRCYFPFLK
+432 RY
-447 NGGALNSL
+447 
-455 KNGTMEALVNIQET
+455 
-469 RVSGS
+469 SGS
-474 LSTIMGVE
+474 LSTIMGIE
-482 GKFLLRLGDVN
+482 GKFLVRLGDVGIPWYQVQVCWDSGKSGYWGNIEGKLSNSNMKVNLNEWTHIAVTFGEGTVKVFINGEEKGSTTTN
-493 VPWNQIQLAMQGG
+493 VPASVNFGITHNDEQAPQGQQITRCFWVGYSYESTRDFQGMM
-506 NRTDTKLKLSELDRW
+506 SELR
-521 YHVAV
+521 
-526 TWDDTF
+526 
-532 AYFYIDGELLYRTGI
+532 I
-547 SNYSGFN
+547 
-554 LGVAYGGSESDYNR
+554 
-568 AFWIGYAYNADR
+568 
-580 FFPGYMAEVRV
+580 
-591 WNRTLTK
+591 WNRVLTAD
-598 EEINAENHFY
+598 ELANEARRY
-608 SVPVDSEG
+608 SVDPKSEG
-616 LVGYWKLNDG
+616 LVTYWKCDE
-626 AGQIIKDHSPS
+626 GQGNVIKDHTSYRNDLASDGLKWEP
-637 GNSMLGEINVHSSGG
+637 V
-652 QQIGDPGMNW
+652 
-662 VEMSLP
+662 SLP

>member
-1 MKNARACM
+1 
-9 PPLFSNKYKLTHTMK
+9 MK

-55 KIAITPKTANVSSK
+55 KISITPKTANVSSK

-131 APYAITLKKKASQA
+131 APYAITLKKRASQA

-294 EVIMYFDLTQNDGID
+294 EVIMYFDMTQNDGLD
-309 PREATVTIKGVK
+309 PREASVKITGPKG
-321 NGTAVLKVT
+321 GEDVLKIK
-330 QLPKSKI
+330 QMPQSQI
-337 EPEKLAY
+337 S
-344 FLDVEAQTLDIPVTA
+344 VEELSYYLETTGSTLEIPVAA
-359 NVEFDVTVSEGAT
+359 NVAFDVTLSESAGTWFAYNGFT
-372 GWFTYNNADDSGLHF
+372 DGKLKFTYQDLPEGTIRSCTATLTEKDPAAGAQPLTVVLMFSQKPKGMITTAVNMTGTRAWPAWNDPAPVTDMKAF
-387 TVEALVNGSA
+387 TLEALVN
-397 RSCDV
+397 
-402 VLTEKNAPDNSEALT
+402 PT
-417 VNINITQKPKGLIEC
+417 V
-432 VADMRRSRCYFPFLK
+432 SRY
-447 NGGALNSL
+447 
-455 KNGTMEALVNIQET
+455 
-469 RVSGS
+469 SGS
-474 LSTIMGVE
+474 LSTIMGIE
-482 GKFLLRLGDVN
+482 GKFLVRLGDVGI
-493 VPWNQIQLAMQGG
+493 PWNQVQVCWDSGRQGSWG
-506 NRTDTKLKLSELDRW
+506 NIEGKLSNSNMKVNLNEW
-521 YHVAV
+521 THIAV
-526 TWDDTF
+526 TF
-532 AYFYIDGELLYRTGI
+532 GEGTVKVFINGVEKG
-547 SNYSGFN
+547 STTTDVPASVNF
-554 LGVAYGGSESDYNR
+554 GVAHNDEQAPQGQPITRCFWVGYSYESARDFRGMMSELRIWNR
-568 AFWIGYAYNADR
+568 ALTASELAEEARRYDVDPKAD
-580 FFPGYMAEVRV
+580 
-591 WNRTLTK
+591 
-598 EEINAENHFY
+598 
-608 SVPVDSEG
+608 G
-616 LVGYWKLNDG
+616 LVTYWKCDE
-626 AGQIIKDHSPS
+626 GQGDVIKDYTSYRNDLASDGLKWEP
-637 GNSMLGEINVHSSGG
+637 V
-652 QQIGDPGMNW
+652 
-662 VEMSLP
+662 SLP

>member
-154 PESNILTREGGNV
+154 PESNILPREGGNV

-294 EVIMYFDLTQNDGID
+294 EVIMYFDMTQNDGLD
-309 PREATVTIKGVK
+309 PREASVKITGPKG
-321 NGTAVLKVT
+321 GEDVLKIK
-330 QLPKSKI
+330 QMPQSQI
-337 EPEKLAY
+337 S
-344 FLDVEAQTLDIPVTA
+344 VEELSYYLETTGSTLEIPVAA
-359 NVEFDVTVSEGAT
+359 NVAFDVTLSESAGTWFAYSGFT
-372 GWFTYNNADDSGLHF
+372 DGKLKFTYQDLPEGTIRSCTATLTEKKPAAGAQPLTVLLMFSQKPKGVITTAVNMTGTRAWPAWNDPAPVTNMKAF
-387 TVEALVNGSA
+387 TLEALVNPT
-397 RSCDV
+397 V
-402 VLTEKNAPDNSEALT
+402 V
-417 VNINITQKPKGLIEC
+417 
-432 VADMRRSRCYFPFLK
+432 RY
-447 NGGALNSL
+447 NGG
-455 KNGTMEALVNIQET
+455 
-469 RVSGS
+469 
-474 LSTIMGVE
+474 LSTIMGIE
-482 GKFLLRLGDVN
+482 GKFLVRLGDVGIPWYQVQVCWDSGKSGYWGNIEGKLSNSNMKVNLNEWTHIAVTFGEGTVKVFINGEEKGSTTTN
-493 VPWNQIQLAMQGG
+493 VPASVNFGITHNDEQAPQGQQITRCFWVGYSYESTRDFQGMM
-506 NRTDTKLKLSELDRW
+506 SELR
-521 YHVAV
+521 
-526 TWDDTF
+526 
-532 AYFYIDGELLYRTGI
+532 I
-547 SNYSGFN
+547 
-554 LGVAYGGSESDYNR
+554 
-568 AFWIGYAYNADR
+568 
-580 FFPGYMAEVRV
+580 
-591 WNRTLTK
+591 WNRVLTAD
-598 EEINAENHFY
+598 ELANEARRY
-608 SVPVDSEG
+608 SVDPKSEG
-616 LVGYWKLNDG
+616 LVTYWKCDE
-626 AGQIIKDHSPS
+626 GQGDVIKDHTSYRNDLASDGLKWEP
-637 GNSMLGEINVHSSGG
+637 V
-652 QQIGDPGMNW
+652 
-662 VEMSLP
+662 SLP

>member
-121 NYTFTCGKEK
+121 NYTFTCGK
-131 APYAITLKKKASQA
+131 ATASYAITLKKRASQT

-154 PESNILTREGGNV
+154 PESNILPREGGNV

-294 EVIMYFDLTQNDGID
+294 EVIMYFDMTQNDGLD
-309 PREATVTIKGVK
+309 PREASVKITGPKG
-321 NGTAVLKVT
+321 GEDVLKIK
-330 QLPKSKI
+330 QMPQSQI
-337 EPEKLAY
+337 S
-344 FLDVEAQTLDIPVTA
+344 VEELSYYLETTGSTLEIPVAA
-359 NVEFDVTVSEGAT
+359 NVAFDVTLSESAGTWFAYSGFT
-372 GWFTYNNADDSGLHF
+372 DGKLKFTYQDLPEGTIRSCTATLTEKKPAAGAQPLTVLLMFSQKPKGVITTAVNMTGTRAWPAWNDPAPVTNMKAF
-387 TVEALVNGSA
+387 TLEALVNPT
-397 RSCDV
+397 V
-402 VLTEKNAPDNSEALT
+402 V
-417 VNINITQKPKGLIEC
+417 
-432 VADMRRSRCYFPFLK
+432 RY
-447 NGGALNSL
+447 
-455 KNGTMEALVNIQET
+455 
-469 RVSGS
+469 SGS
-474 LSTIMGVE
+474 LSTIMGIE
-482 GKFLLRLGDVN
+482 GKFLVRLGDVGIPWYQVQVCWDSGKSGYWGNIEGKLSNSNMKVNLNEWTHIAVTFGEGTVKVFINGEEKGSTTTN
-493 VPWNQIQLAMQGG
+493 VPASVNFGITHNDEQAPQGQQITRCFWVGYSYESTRDFQGMM
-506 NRTDTKLKLSELDRW
+506 SELR
-521 YHVAV
+521 
-526 TWDDTF
+526 
-532 AYFYIDGELLYRTGI
+532 I
-547 SNYSGFN
+547 
-554 LGVAYGGSESDYNR
+554 
-568 AFWIGYAYNADR
+568 
-580 FFPGYMAEVRV
+580 
-591 WNRTLTK
+591 WNRVLTAD
-598 EEINAENHFY
+598 ELANEARRY
-608 SVPVDSEG
+608 SVDPKSEG
-616 LVGYWKLNDG
+616 LVTYWKCDE
-626 AGQIIKDHSPS
+626 GQGNVIKDHTSYRNDLASDGLKWEP
-637 GNSMLGEINVHSSGG
+637 V
-652 QQIGDPGMNW
+652 
-662 VEMSLP
+662 SLP

>member
-31 AATALVCCGACDDKD
+31 AATALVVCGACDDKD

-55 KIAITPKTANVSSK
+55 KISITPKTANVSSK

-74 VMVTS
+74 VMVSS
-79 SGEWTLTGDA
+79 SGQWTLSDNT

-121 NYTFTCGKEK
+121 NYTFTCGK
-131 APYAITLKKKASQA
+131 ATASYAITLKKRASQT

-154 PESNILTREGGNV
+154 PESNILPREGGNV

-294 EVIMYFDLTQNDGID
+294 EVIMYFDMTQNDGLD
-309 PREATVTIKGVK
+309 PREASVKITGPKG
-321 NGTAVLKVT
+321 GEDVLKIK
-330 QLPKSKI
+330 QMPQSQI
-337 EPEKLAY
+337 S
-344 FLDVEAQTLDIPVTA
+344 VEELSYYLETTGSTLEIPVAA
-359 NVEFDVTVSEGAT
+359 NVAFDVTLSESAGTWFAYSGFT
-372 GWFTYNNADDSGLHF
+372 DGKLKFTYQDLPEGTIRSCTATLTEKKPAAGAQPLTVLLMFSQKPKGVITTAVNMTGTRAWPAWNDPAPVTNMKAF
-387 TVEALVNGSA
+387 TLEALVNPT
-397 RSCDV
+397 V
-402 VLTEKNAPDNSEALT
+402 VRYN
-417 VNINITQKPKGLIEC
+417 
-432 VADMRRSRCYFPFLK
+432 
-447 NGGALNSL
+447 
-455 KNGTMEALVNIQET
+455 
-469 RVSGS
+469 GS
-474 LSTIMGVE
+474 LSTIMGIE
-482 GKFLLRLGDVN
+482 GKFLVRLGDVGI
-493 VPWNQIQLAMQGG
+493 PWYQVQVCWDSGKSGYWG
-506 NRTDTKLKLSELDRW
+506 NIEGKLSNSNMKVNLNEW
-521 YHVAV
+521 THIAV
-526 TWDDTF
+526 TF
-532 AYFYIDGELLYRTGI
+532 GEGTVKVFINGEEKGSTTTDVPASVNFGI
-547 SNYSGFN
+547 THNDEQAPQGQQITRCFWVGYSYESTRDFQGMM
-554 LGVAYGGSESDYNR
+554 SELRIWNR
-568 AFWIGYAYNADR
+568 ALTADELANEAR
-580 FFPGYMAEVRV
+580 R
-591 WNRTLTK
+591 
-598 EEINAENHFY
+598 Y
-608 SVPVDSEG
+608 SVDPKSEG
-616 LVGYWKLNDG
+616 LVTYWKCDE
-626 AGQIIKDHSPS
+626 GQGDVIKDHTSYRNDLASDGLKWEP
-637 GNSMLGEINVHSSGG
+637 V
-652 QQIGDPGMNW
+652 
-662 VEMSLP
+662 SLP

>member
-31 AATALVCCGACDDKD
+31 AATAFVCCGACDDKD

-69 GGEAS
+69 GGQAS

-294 EVIMYFDLTQNDGID
+294 EVIMYFDMTQNDGLD
-309 PREATVTIKGVK
+309 PREASVKITGPKG
-321 NGTAVLKVT
+321 GEDVLKIK
-330 QLPKSKI
+330 QMPQSQI
-337 EPEKLAY
+337 S
-344 FLDVEAQTLDIPVTA
+344 VEELSYYLETTGSTLEIPVAA
-359 NVEFDVTVSEGAT
+359 NVAFDVTLSESAGTWFAYSGFT
-372 GWFTYNNADDSGLHF
+372 DGKLKFTYQDLPEGTIRSCTATLTEKKPAAGAQPLTVLLMFSQKPKGVITTAVNMTGTRAWPAWNDPAPVTNMKAF
-387 TVEALVNGSA
+387 TLEALVNPT
-397 RSCDV
+397 V
-402 VLTEKNAPDNSEALT
+402 V
-417 VNINITQKPKGLIEC
+417 
-432 VADMRRSRCYFPFLK
+432 RY
-447 NGGALNSL
+447 
-455 KNGTMEALVNIQET
+455 
-469 RVSGS
+469 SGS
-474 LSTIMGVE
+474 LSTIMGIE
-482 GKFLLRLGDVN
+482 GKFLVRLGDVGIPWHQVQVCWDSGKSGYWGNIEGKLSNSNMKVNLNEWTHIAVTFGEGTVKVFINGEEKGSTTTN
-493 VPWNQIQLAMQGG
+493 VPASVNFGITHNDEQAPQGQQITRCFWVGYSYESTRDFQGMM
-506 NRTDTKLKLSELDRW
+506 SELR
-521 YHVAV
+521 
-526 TWDDTF
+526 
-532 AYFYIDGELLYRTGI
+532 I
-547 SNYSGFN
+547 
-554 LGVAYGGSESDYNR
+554 
-568 AFWIGYAYNADR
+568 
-580 FFPGYMAEVRV
+580 
-591 WNRTLTK
+591 WNRVLTAD
-598 EEINAENHFY
+598 ELANEARRY
-608 SVPVDSEG
+608 SVDPKSEG
-616 LVGYWKLNDG
+616 LVTYWKCDE
-626 AGQIIKDHSPS
+626 GQGDVIKDHTSYRNDLASDGLKWEP
-637 GNSMLGEINVHSSGG
+637 V
-652 QQIGDPGMNW
+652 
-662 VEMSLP
+662 SLP

>member
-74 VMVTS
+74 VMVSS
-79 SGEWTLTGDA
+79 SGQWTLSDNT

-121 NYTFTCGKEK
+121 SYTFTCGK
-131 APYAITLKKKASQA
+131 ATASYAITLKKRASQT

-154 PESNILTREGGNV
+154 PESNILPREGGNV

-294 EVIMYFDLTQNDGID
+294 EVIMYFDLTQNDGLD
-309 PREATVTIKGVK
+309 PREASVKITGPKGGEDILKIK
-321 NGTAVLKVT
+321 
-330 QLPKSKI
+330 QMPQSQI
-337 EPEKLAY
+337 S
-344 FLDVEAQTLDIPVTA
+344 VEELSYYLETTGAALEIPVAA
-359 NVEFDVTVSEGAT
+359 NVAFDVTLSESAGTWFAYSGFT
-372 GWFTYNNADDSGLHF
+372 DGKLKFTYQDLPEGTIRSCTATLTEKKPAAGAQPLTVVLMFSQKPKGMITTAVNMTGTRAWPAWNDPAPVTNMKAF
-387 TVEALVNGSA
+387 TLEALVN
-397 RSCDV
+397 
-402 VLTEKNAPDNSEALT
+402 PT
-417 VNINITQKPKGLIEC
+417 V
-432 VADMRRSRCYFPFLK
+432 SRY
-447 NGGALNSL
+447 
-455 KNGTMEALVNIQET
+455 
-469 RVSGS
+469 SGS
-474 LSTIMGVE
+474 LSTIMGIE
-482 GKFLLRLGDVN
+482 GKFLVRLGDVGI
-493 VPWNQIQLAMQGG
+493 PWNQVQVCWDSGRQGTWG
-506 NRTDTKLKLSELDRW
+506 NVEGKLSNSNMKVNLNEW
-521 YHVAV
+521 THIAV
-526 TWDDTF
+526 TF
-532 AYFYIDGELLYRTGI
+532 GEGTVKVFINGVEKG
-547 SNYSGFN
+547 STTTDVPASVNF
-554 LGVAYGGSESDYNR
+554 GVAHNDEQAPQGQPITRCFWVGYSYESVRDFRGMMSELRIWNR
-568 AFWIGYAYNADR
+568 ALTASELAEEARRYDVDPKAD
-580 FFPGYMAEVRV
+580 
-591 WNRTLTK
+591 
-598 EEINAENHFY
+598 
-608 SVPVDSEG
+608 G
-616 LVGYWKLNDG
+616 LVTYWKCDE
-626 AGQIIKDHSPS
+626 GQGDVIKDYTSYRNDLASDGLKWEP
-637 GNSMLGEINVHSSGG
+637 V
-652 QQIGDPGMNW
+652 
-662 VEMSLP
+662 SLP

>member
-31 AATALVCCGACDDKD
+31 AATALVVCGACDDKD

-55 KIAITPKTANVSSK
+55 KISITPKTANVSSK

-74 VMVTS
+74 VMVSS
-79 SGEWTLTGDA
+79 SGQWTLSDNT

-121 NYTFTCGKEK
+121 SYTFTCGK
-131 APYAITLKKKASQA
+131 ATASYAITLKKRASQT

-154 PESNILTREGGNV
+154 PESNILPREGGNV

-294 EVIMYFDLTQNDGID
+294 EVIMYFDMTQNDGLD
-309 PREATVTIKGVK
+309 PREASVKITGPKG
-321 NGTAVLKVT
+321 GEDVLKIK
-330 QLPKSKI
+330 QMPQSQI
-337 EPEKLAY
+337 S
-344 FLDVEAQTLDIPVTA
+344 VEELSYYLETTGSTLEIPVAA
-359 NVEFDVTVSEGAT
+359 NVAFDVTLSESAGTWFAYSGFT
-372 GWFTYNNADDSGLHF
+372 DGKLKFTYQDLPEGTIRSCTATLTEKKPAAGAQPLTVLLMFSQKPKGVITTAVNMTGTRAWPAWNDPAPVTNMKAF
-387 TVEALVNGSA
+387 TLEALVNPT
-397 RSCDV
+397 V
-402 VLTEKNAPDNSEALT
+402 VRYN
-417 VNINITQKPKGLIEC
+417 
-432 VADMRRSRCYFPFLK
+432 
-447 NGGALNSL
+447 
-455 KNGTMEALVNIQET
+455 
-469 RVSGS
+469 GS
-474 LSTIMGVE
+474 LSTIMGIE
-482 GKFLLRLGDVN
+482 GKFLVRLGDVGIPWYQVQVCWDSGESGYWGNIEGKLSNSNMKVNLNEWTHIAVTFGEGTVKVFINGEEKGSTTTN
-493 VPWNQIQLAMQGG
+493 VPASVNFGITHNDEQAPQGQQITRCFWVGYSYESTRDFQGMM
-506 NRTDTKLKLSELDRW
+506 SELR
-521 YHVAV
+521 
-526 TWDDTF
+526 
-532 AYFYIDGELLYRTGI
+532 I
-547 SNYSGFN
+547 
-554 LGVAYGGSESDYNR
+554 
-568 AFWIGYAYNADR
+568 
-580 FFPGYMAEVRV
+580 
-591 WNRTLTK
+591 WNRVLTAD
-598 EEINAENHFY
+598 ELANEARRY
-608 SVPVDSEG
+608 SVDPKSEG
-616 LVGYWKLNDG
+616 LVTYWKCDE
-626 AGQIIKDHSPS
+626 GQGNVIKDHTSYRNDLASDGLKWEP
-637 GNSMLGEINVHSSGG
+637 V
-652 QQIGDPGMNW
+652 
-662 VEMSLP
+662 SLP

>member
-1 MKNARACM
+1 
-9 PPLFSNKYKLTHTMK
+9 MK

-154 PESNILTREGGNV
+154 PESNILPREGGDV

-294 EVIMYFDLTQNDGID
+294 EVIMYFDMTQNDGLD
-309 PREATVTIKGVK
+309 PREASVKITGPKGGEDILKIK
-321 NGTAVLKVT
+321 
-330 QLPKSKI
+330 QMPQSQI
-337 EPEKLAY
+337 S
-344 FLDVEAQTLDIPVTA
+344 VEELSYYLETTGSTLEIPVAA
-359 NVEFDVTVSEGAT
+359 NVAFDVTLSESAGTWFAYSGFT
-372 GWFTYNNADDSGLHF
+372 DGKLKFTYQDLPEGTIRSCTATLTEKKPAAGARPL
-387 TVEALVNGSA
+387 TVVLMFSQKPKGVITTAVNMTGTRAWPAWNDPAPVTNMKALTLEALVNPT
-397 RSCDV
+397 V
-402 VLTEKNAPDNSEALT
+402 VRYN
-417 VNINITQKPKGLIEC
+417 
-432 VADMRRSRCYFPFLK
+432 
-447 NGGALNSL
+447 
-455 KNGTMEALVNIQET
+455 
-469 RVSGS
+469 GS
-474 LSTIMGVE
+474 LSTIMGIE
-482 GKFLLRLGDVN
+482 GKFLVRLGDVGIPWYQVQVCWDSGKSGYWGNIEGKLSNSNMKVNLNEWTHIAVTFGEGTVKVFINGEEKGSTTTN
-493 VPWNQIQLAMQGG
+493 VPASVNFGITHNDEQAPQGQQITRCFWVGYSYESTRDFQGMM
-506 NRTDTKLKLSELDRW
+506 SELR
-521 YHVAV
+521 
-526 TWDDTF
+526 
-532 AYFYIDGELLYRTGI
+532 I
-547 SNYSGFN
+547 
-554 LGVAYGGSESDYNR
+554 
-568 AFWIGYAYNADR
+568 
-580 FFPGYMAEVRV
+580 
-591 WNRTLTK
+591 WNRVLTAD
-598 EEINAENHFY
+598 ELANEARRY
-608 SVPVDSEG
+608 SVDPKSEG
-616 LVGYWKLNDG
+616 LVTYWKCDE
-626 AGQIIKDHSPS
+626 GQGDVIKDHTSYRNDLASDGLKWEP
-637 GNSMLGEINVHSSGG
+637 V
-652 QQIGDPGMNW
+652 
-662 VEMSLP
+662 SLP

>member
-31 AATALVCCGACDDKD
+31 AATAFVCCGACDDKD

-69 GGEAS
+69 GGQAS

-154 PESNILTREGGNV
+154 PESNILPREGGNV

-294 EVIMYFDLTQNDGID
+294 EVIMYFDMTQNDGLD
-309 PREATVTIKGVK
+309 PREASVKITGPKG
-321 NGTAVLKVT
+321 GEDVLKIK
-330 QLPKSKI
+330 QMPQSQI
-337 EPEKLAY
+337 S
-344 FLDVEAQTLDIPVTA
+344 VEELSYYLETTGSTLEIPVAA
-359 NVEFDVTVSEGAT
+359 NVAFDVTLSESAGTWFAYSGFT
-372 GWFTYNNADDSGLHF
+372 DGKLKFTYQDLPEGTIRSCTATLTEKKPAAGAQPLTVVLMFSQKPKGVITTAVNMTGTRAWPAWNDPAPVTNMKAF
-387 TVEALVNGSA
+387 TLEALVNPT
-397 RSCDV
+397 V
-402 VLTEKNAPDNSEALT
+402 V
-417 VNINITQKPKGLIEC
+417 
-432 VADMRRSRCYFPFLK
+432 RY
-447 NGGALNSL
+447 
-455 KNGTMEALVNIQET
+455 
-469 RVSGS
+469 SGS
-474 LSTIMGVE
+474 LSTIMGIE
-482 GKFLLRLGDVN
+482 GKFLVRLGDVGI
-493 VPWNQIQLAMQGG
+493 PWYQVQVCWDSGKSGYWG
-506 NRTDTKLKLSELDRW
+506 NIEGKLSNSNMKVNLNEW
-521 YHVAV
+521 THIAV
-526 TWDDTF
+526 TF
-532 AYFYIDGELLYRTGI
+532 GEGTVKVFINGEEKGSTTTDVPASVNFGI
-547 SNYSGFN
+547 THNDEQAPQGQQITRCFWVGYSYESTRDFQGMM
-554 LGVAYGGSESDYNR
+554 SELRIWNR
-568 AFWIGYAYNADR
+568 ALTADELANEAR
-580 FFPGYMAEVRV
+580 R
-591 WNRTLTK
+591 
-598 EEINAENHFY
+598 Y
-608 SVPVDSEG
+608 SVDPKSEG
-616 LVGYWKLNDG
+616 LVTYWKCDE
-626 AGQIIKDHSPS
+626 GQGDVIKDHTSYRNDLASDGLKWEP
-637 GNSMLGEINVHSSGG
+637 V
-652 QQIGDPGMNW
+652 
-662 VEMSLP
+662 SLP

>member
-31 AATALVCCGACDDKD
+31 AATALVVCGACDDKD

-55 KIAITPKTANVSSK
+55 KISITPKTANVSSK

-74 VMVTS
+74 VMVSS
-79 SGEWTLTGDA
+79 SGQWTLSDNT

-121 NYTFTCGKEK
+121 SYTFTCGK
-131 APYAITLKKKASQA
+131 ATASYAITLKKRASQT

-154 PESNILTREGGNV
+154 PESNILPREGGNV

-294 EVIMYFDLTQNDGID
+294 EVIMYFDMTQNDGLD
-309 PREATVTIKGVK
+309 PREASVKITGPKG
-321 NGTAVLKVT
+321 GEDVLKIK
-330 QLPKSKI
+330 QMPQSQI
-337 EPEKLAY
+337 S
-344 FLDVEAQTLDIPVTA
+344 VEELSYYLETTGSTLEIPVAA
-359 NVEFDVTVSEGAT
+359 NVAFDVTLSESAGTWFAYSGFT
-372 GWFTYNNADDSGLHF
+372 DGKLKFTYQDLPEGTIRSCTATLTEKKPAAGAQPLTVVLMFSQKPKGVITTAVNMTGTRAWPAWNDPAPVTNMKAF
-387 TVEALVNGSA
+387 TLEALVNPT
-397 RSCDV
+397 V
-402 VLTEKNAPDNSEALT
+402 V
-417 VNINITQKPKGLIEC
+417 
-432 VADMRRSRCYFPFLK
+432 RY
-447 NGGALNSL
+447 
-455 KNGTMEALVNIQET
+455 
-469 RVSGS
+469 SGS
-474 LSTIMGVE
+474 LSTIMGIE
-482 GKFLLRLGDVN
+482 GKFLVRLGDVGIPWYQVQVCWDSGKSGYWGNIEGKLSNSNMKVNLNEWTHIAVTFGEGTVKVFINGEEKGSTTTN
-493 VPWNQIQLAMQGG
+493 VPASVNFGITHNDEQAPQGQQITRCFWVGYSYESTRDFQGMM
-506 NRTDTKLKLSELDRW
+506 SELR
-521 YHVAV
+521 
-526 TWDDTF
+526 
-532 AYFYIDGELLYRTGI
+532 I
-547 SNYSGFN
+547 
-554 LGVAYGGSESDYNR
+554 
-568 AFWIGYAYNADR
+568 
-580 FFPGYMAEVRV
+580 
-591 WNRTLTK
+591 WNRVLTAD
-598 EEINAENHFY
+598 ELANEARRY
-608 SVPVDSEG
+608 SVDPKSEG
-616 LVGYWKLNDG
+616 LVTYWKCDE
-626 AGQIIKDHSPS
+626 GQGNVIKDHTSYRNDLASDGLKWEP
-637 GNSMLGEINVHSSGG
+637 V
-652 QQIGDPGMNW
+652 
-662 VEMSLP
+662 SLP

>member
-46 NEEPAPAPD
+46 NEEPAPE

-74 VMVTS
+74 VMVSS
-79 SGEWTLTGDA
+79 SGQWTLSDNT

-121 NYTFTCGKEK
+121 SYTFTCGK
-131 APYAITLKKKASQA
+131 ATASYAITLKKRASQT

-154 PESNILTREGGNV
+154 PESNILPREGGNV

-294 EVIMYFDLTQNDGID
+294 EVIMYFDLTQNDGLD
-309 PREATVTIKGVK
+309 PREASVKITGPKGGEDILKIK
-321 NGTAVLKVT
+321 
-330 QLPKSKI
+330 QMPQSQI
-337 EPEKLAY
+337 S
-344 FLDVEAQTLDIPVTA
+344 VEELSYYLETTGAALEIPVAA
-359 NVEFDVTVSEGAT
+359 NVAFDVTLSESAGTWFAYSGFT
-372 GWFTYNNADDSGLHF
+372 DGKLKFTYQDLPEGTIRSCTATLTEKKPAAGAQPLTVVLMFSQKSKGMITTAVNMTGTRAWPAWNDPAPVTNMKAF
-387 TVEALVNGSA
+387 TLEALVN
-397 RSCDV
+397 
-402 VLTEKNAPDNSEALT
+402 PT
-417 VNINITQKPKGLIEC
+417 V
-432 VADMRRSRCYFPFLK
+432 SRY
-447 NGGALNSL
+447 
-455 KNGTMEALVNIQET
+455 
-469 RVSGS
+469 SGS
-474 LSTIMGVE
+474 LSTIMGIE
-482 GKFLLRLGDVN
+482 GKFLVRLGDVGI
-493 VPWNQIQLAMQGG
+493 PWNQVQVCWDSGRQGTWG
-506 NRTDTKLKLSELDRW
+506 NVEGKLSNSNMKVNLNEW
-521 YHVAV
+521 THIAV
-526 TWDDTF
+526 TF
-532 AYFYIDGELLYRTGI
+532 GEGTVKVFINGVEKG
-547 SNYSGFN
+547 STTTDVPASVNF
-554 LGVAYGGSESDYNR
+554 GVAHNDEQAPQGQPITRCFWVGYSYESVRDFRGMMSELRIWNR
-568 AFWIGYAYNADR
+568 ALTASELAEEARRYDVDPKAD
-580 FFPGYMAEVRV
+580 
-591 WNRTLTK
+591 
-598 EEINAENHFY
+598 
-608 SVPVDSEG
+608 G
-616 LVGYWKLNDG
+616 LVTYWKCDE
-626 AGQIIKDHSPS
+626 GQGDVIKDYTSYRNDLASDGLKWEP
-637 GNSMLGEINVHSSGG
+637 V
-652 QQIGDPGMNW
+652 
-662 VEMSLP
+662 SLP

>member
-31 AATALVCCGACDDKD
+31 AATALVVCGACDDKD

-55 KIAITPKTANVSSK
+55 KISITPKTANVSSK

-74 VMVTS
+74 VMVSS
-79 SGEWTLTGDA
+79 SGQWTLSDNT

-121 NYTFTCGKEK
+121 SYTFTCGK
-131 APYAITLKKKASQA
+131 ATASYAITLKKRASQT

-154 PESNILTREGGNV
+154 PESNILPREGGNV

-294 EVIMYFDLTQNDGID
+294 EVIMYFDMTQNDGLD
-309 PREATVTIKGVK
+309 PREASVKITGPKG
-321 NGTAVLKVT
+321 GEDVLKIK
-330 QLPKSKI
+330 QMPQSQI
-337 EPEKLAY
+337 S
-344 FLDVEAQTLDIPVTA
+344 VEELSYYLETTGSTLEIPVAA
-359 NVEFDVTVSEGAT
+359 NVAFDVTLSESAGTWFAYSGFT
-372 GWFTYNNADDSGLHF
+372 DGKLKFTYQDLPEGTIRSCTATLTEKKPAAGAQPLTVLLMFSQKPKGVITTAVNMTGTRAWPAWNDPAPVTNMKAF
-387 TVEALVNGSA
+387 TLEALVNPT
-397 RSCDV
+397 V
-402 VLTEKNAPDNSEALT
+402 VRYN
-417 VNINITQKPKGLIEC
+417 
-432 VADMRRSRCYFPFLK
+432 
-447 NGGALNSL
+447 
-455 KNGTMEALVNIQET
+455 
-469 RVSGS
+469 GS
-474 LSTIMGVE
+474 LSTIMGIE
-482 GKFLLRLGDVN
+482 GKFLVRLGDVGI
-493 VPWNQIQLAMQGG
+493 PWYQVQVCWDSGKSGYWG
-506 NRTDTKLKLSELDRW
+506 NIEGKLSNSNMKVNLNEW
-521 YHVAV
+521 THIAV
-526 TWDDTF
+526 TF
-532 AYFYIDGELLYRTGI
+532 GEGTVKVFINGEEKGSTTTDVPASVNFGI
-547 SNYSGFN
+547 THNDEQAPQGQQITRCFWVGYSYESTRDFQGMM
-554 LGVAYGGSESDYNR
+554 SELR
-568 AFWIGYAYNADR
+568 I
-580 FFPGYMAEVRV
+580 
-591 WNRTLTK
+591 WNRVLTAD
-598 EEINAENHFY
+598 ELANEARRY
-608 SVPVDSEG
+608 SVDPKSEG
-616 LVGYWKLNDG
+616 LVTYWKCDE
-626 AGQIIKDHSPS
+626 GQGDVIKDHTSYRNDLASDGLKWEP
-637 GNSMLGEINVHSSGG
+637 V
-652 QQIGDPGMNW
+652 
-662 VEMSLP
+662 SLP

>member
-154 PESNILTREGGNV
+154 PESNILPREGGNV

-294 EVIMYFDLTQNDGID
+294 EVIMYFDMTQNDGLD
-309 PREATVTIKGVK
+309 PREASVKITGPKG
-321 NGTAVLKVT
+321 GEDVLKIK
-330 QLPKSKI
+330 QMPQSQI
-337 EPEKLAY
+337 S
-344 FLDVEAQTLDIPVTA
+344 VEELSYYLETTGSTLEIPVAA
-359 NVEFDVTVSEGAT
+359 NVAFDVTLSESAGTWFAYSGFT
-372 GWFTYNNADDSGLHF
+372 DGKLKFTYQDLPEGTIRSCTATLTEKKPAAGAQPLTVLLMFSQKPKGVITTAVNMTGTRAWPAWNDPAPVTNMKAF
-387 TVEALVNGSA
+387 TLEALVNPT
-397 RSCDV
+397 V
-402 VLTEKNAPDNSEALT
+402 V
-417 VNINITQKPKGLIEC
+417 
-432 VADMRRSRCYFPFLK
+432 RY
-447 NGGALNSL
+447 
-455 KNGTMEALVNIQET
+455 
-469 RVSGS
+469 SGS
-474 LSTIMGVE
+474 LSTIMGIE
-482 GKFLLRLGDVN
+482 GKFLVRLGDVGIPWYQVQVCWDSGKSGYWGNIEGKLSNSNMKVNLNEWAHIAVTFGEGTVKVFINGEEKGSTTTN
-493 VPWNQIQLAMQGG
+493 VPASVNFGITHNDEQAPQGQQITRCFWVGYSYESTRDFQGMM
-506 NRTDTKLKLSELDRW
+506 SELR
-521 YHVAV
+521 
-526 TWDDTF
+526 
-532 AYFYIDGELLYRTGI
+532 I
-547 SNYSGFN
+547 
-554 LGVAYGGSESDYNR
+554 
-568 AFWIGYAYNADR
+568 
-580 FFPGYMAEVRV
+580 
-591 WNRTLTK
+591 WNRVLTAD
-598 EEINAENHFY
+598 ELANEARRY
-608 SVPVDSEG
+608 SVDPKSEG
-616 LVGYWKLNDG
+616 LVTYWKCDE
-626 AGQIIKDHSPS
+626 GQGDVIKDHTSYRNDLASDGLKWEP
-637 GNSMLGEINVHSSGG
+637 V
-652 QQIGDPGMNW
+652 
-662 VEMSLP
+662 SLP

>member
-31 AATALVCCGACDDKD
+31 AATALVVCGACDDKD

-55 KIAITPKTANVSSK
+55 KISITPKTANVSSK

-74 VMVTS
+74 VMVSS
-79 SGEWTLTGDA
+79 SGQWTLSDNT

-121 NYTFTCGKEK
+121 SYTFTCGK
-131 APYAITLKKKASQA
+131 ATASYAITLKKRASQT

-154 PESNILTREGGNV
+154 PESNILPREGGNV

-294 EVIMYFDLTQNDGID
+294 EVIMYFDMTQNDGLD
-309 PREATVTIKGVK
+309 PREASVKITGPKG
-321 NGTAVLKVT
+321 GEDVLKIK
-330 QLPKSKI
+330 QMPQSQI
-337 EPEKLAY
+337 S
-344 FLDVEAQTLDIPVTA
+344 VEELSYYLETTGSTLEILVAA
-359 NVEFDVTVSEGAT
+359 NVAFDVTLSESAGTWFAYSGFT
-372 GWFTYNNADDSGLHF
+372 DGKLKFTYQDLPEGTIRSCTATLTEKKPAAGAQPLTVLLMFSQKPKGVITTAVNMTGTRAWPAWNDPAPVTNMKAF
-387 TVEALVNGSA
+387 TLEALVNPT
-397 RSCDV
+397 V
-402 VLTEKNAPDNSEALT
+402 V
-417 VNINITQKPKGLIEC
+417 
-432 VADMRRSRCYFPFLK
+432 RY
-447 NGGALNSL
+447 
-455 KNGTMEALVNIQET
+455 
-469 RVSGS
+469 SGS
-474 LSTIMGVE
+474 LSTIMGIE
-482 GKFLLRLGDVN
+482 GKFLVRLGDVGI
-493 VPWNQIQLAMQGG
+493 PWYQVQVCWDSGKSGYWG
-506 NRTDTKLKLSELDRW
+506 NIEGKLSNSNMKVNLNEW
-521 YHVAV
+521 THIAV
-526 TWDDTF
+526 TF
-532 AYFYIDGELLYRTGI
+532 GEGTVKVFINGEEKGSTTTDVPASVNFGI
-547 SNYSGFN
+547 THNDEQAPQGQQITRCFWVGYSYESTRDFQGMM
-554 LGVAYGGSESDYNR
+554 SELRIWNR
-568 AFWIGYAYNADR
+568 ALTADELANEAR
-580 FFPGYMAEVRV
+580 R
-591 WNRTLTK
+591 
-598 EEINAENHFY
+598 Y
-608 SVPVDSEG
+608 SVDPKSEG
-616 LVGYWKLNDG
+616 LVTYWKCDE
-626 AGQIIKDHSPS
+626 GQGDVIKDHTSYRNDLASDGLKWEP
-637 GNSMLGEINVHSSGG
+637 V
-652 QQIGDPGMNW
+652 
-662 VEMSLP
+662 SLP

>member
-31 AATALVCCGACDDKD
+31 AATALVVCGACDDKD

-55 KIAITPKTANVSSK
+55 KISITPKTANVSSK

-74 VMVTS
+74 VMVSS
-79 SGEWTLTGDA
+79 SGQWTLSDNT

-121 NYTFTCGKEK
+121 SYTFTCGK
-131 APYAITLKKKASQA
+131 ATASYAITLKKRASQT

-154 PESNILTREGGNV
+154 PESNILPREGGNV

-294 EVIMYFDLTQNDGID
+294 EVIMYFDLTQNDGLD
-309 PREATVTIKGVK
+309 PREASVKITGPKGGEDILKIK
-321 NGTAVLKVT
+321 
-330 QLPKSKI
+330 QMPQSQI
-337 EPEKLAY
+337 S
-344 FLDVEAQTLDIPVTA
+344 VEELSYYLETTGSTLEIPVAA
-359 NVEFDVTVSEGAT
+359 NVAFDVTLSESAGTWFAYSGFT
-372 GWFTYNNADDSGLHF
+372 DGKLKFTYQDLPEGTIRSCTATLTEKKPAAGAQPLTVLLMFSQKPKGVITTAVNMTGTRAWPAWNDPAPVTNMKAF
-387 TVEALVNGSA
+387 TLEALVNPT
-397 RSCDV
+397 V
-402 VLTEKNAPDNSEALT
+402 VRYN
-417 VNINITQKPKGLIEC
+417 
-432 VADMRRSRCYFPFLK
+432 
-447 NGGALNSL
+447 
-455 KNGTMEALVNIQET
+455 
-469 RVSGS
+469 GS
-474 LSTIMGVE
+474 LSTIMGIE
-482 GKFLLRLGDVN
+482 GKFLVRLGDVGIPWYQVQVCWDSGKSGYWGNIEGKLSNSNMKVNLNEWTHIAVTFGEGTVKVFINGEEKGSTTTN
-493 VPWNQIQLAMQGG
+493 VPASVNFGITHNDEQAPQGQQITRCFWVGYSYESTRDFQGMM
-506 NRTDTKLKLSELDRW
+506 SELR
-521 YHVAV
+521 
-526 TWDDTF
+526 
-532 AYFYIDGELLYRTGI
+532 I
-547 SNYSGFN
+547 
-554 LGVAYGGSESDYNR
+554 
-568 AFWIGYAYNADR
+568 
-580 FFPGYMAEVRV
+580 
-591 WNRTLTK
+591 WNRVLTAD
-598 EEINAENHFY
+598 ELANEARRY
-608 SVPVDSEG
+608 SVDPKSEG
-616 LVGYWKLNDG
+616 LVTYWKCDE
-626 AGQIIKDHSPS
+626 GQGDVIKDHTSYRNDLASDGLKWEP
-637 GNSMLGEINVHSSGG
+637 V
-652 QQIGDPGMNW
+652 
-662 VEMSLP
+662 SLP

>member
-31 AATALVCCGACDDKD
+31 AATALVVCGACDDKD

-55 KIAITPKTANVSSK
+55 KISITPKTANVSSK

-74 VMVTS
+74 VMVSS
-79 SGEWTLTGDA
+79 SGQWTLSDNT

-121 NYTFTCGKEK
+121 SYTFTCGK
-131 APYAITLKKKASQA
+131 ATASYAITLKKRASQT

-154 PESNILTREGGNV
+154 PESNILPREGGNV

-294 EVIMYFDLTQNDGID
+294 EVIMYFDMTQNDGLD
-309 PREATVTIKGVK
+309 PREASVKITGPKG
-321 NGTAVLKVT
+321 GEDVLKIK
-330 QLPKSKI
+330 QMPQSQI
-337 EPEKLAY
+337 S
-344 FLDVEAQTLDIPVTA
+344 VEEVSYYLETTGSTLEIPVAA
-359 NVEFDVTVSEGAT
+359 NVAFDVTLSESAGTWFAYSGFT
-372 GWFTYNNADDSGLHF
+372 DGKLKFTYQDLPEGTIRSCTATLTEKKPAAGAQPLTVLLMFSQKPKGVITTAVNMTGTRAWPAWNDPAPVTNMKAF
-387 TVEALVNGSA
+387 TLEALVNPT
-397 RSCDV
+397 V
-402 VLTEKNAPDNSEALT
+402 V
-417 VNINITQKPKGLIEC
+417 
-432 VADMRRSRCYFPFLK
+432 RY
-447 NGGALNSL
+447 
-455 KNGTMEALVNIQET
+455 
-469 RVSGS
+469 SGS
-474 LSTIMGVE
+474 LSTIMGIE
-482 GKFLLRLGDVN
+482 GKFLVRLGDVGIPWYQVQVCWDSGKSGYWGNIEGKLSNSNMKVNLNEWTHIAVTFGEGTVKVFINGEEKGSTTTN
-493 VPWNQIQLAMQGG
+493 VPASVNFGITHNDEQAPQGQQITRCFWVGYSYESTRDFQGMM
-506 NRTDTKLKLSELDRW
+506 SELR
-521 YHVAV
+521 
-526 TWDDTF
+526 
-532 AYFYIDGELLYRTGI
+532 I
-547 SNYSGFN
+547 
-554 LGVAYGGSESDYNR
+554 
-568 AFWIGYAYNADR
+568 
-580 FFPGYMAEVRV
+580 
-591 WNRTLTK
+591 WNRVLTAD
-598 EEINAENHFY
+598 ELANEARRY
-608 SVPVDSEG
+608 SVDPKSEG
-616 LVGYWKLNDG
+616 LVTYWKCDE
-626 AGQIIKDHSPS
+626 GQGNVIKDHTSYRNDLASDGLKWEP
-637 GNSMLGEINVHSSGG
+637 V
-652 QQIGDPGMNW
+652 
-662 VEMSLP
+662 SLP

>member
-131 APYAITLKKKASQA
+131 APYAITLKKKASQT

-154 PESNILTREGGNV
+154 PESNILPREGGNV

-294 EVIMYFDLTQNDGID
+294 EVIMYFDMTQNDGLD
-309 PREATVTIKGVK
+309 PREASVKITGPKG
-321 NGTAVLKVT
+321 GEDVLKIK
-330 QLPKSKI
+330 QMPQSQI
-337 EPEKLAY
+337 S
-344 FLDVEAQTLDIPVTA
+344 VEELSYYLETTGSTLEIPVAA
-359 NVEFDVTVSEGAT
+359 NVAFDVTLSESAGTWFAYSGFT
-372 GWFTYNNADDSGLHF
+372 DGKLKFTYQDLPEGTIRSCTATLTEKKPAAGAQPLTVLLMFSQKPKGVITTAVNMTGTRAWPAWNDPAPVTNMKAF
-387 TVEALVNGSA
+387 TLEALVNPT
-397 RSCDV
+397 V
-402 VLTEKNAPDNSEALT
+402 VRYN
-417 VNINITQKPKGLIEC
+417 
-432 VADMRRSRCYFPFLK
+432 
-447 NGGALNSL
+447 
-455 KNGTMEALVNIQET
+455 
-469 RVSGS
+469 GS
-474 LSTIMGVE
+474 LSTIMGIE
-482 GKFLLRLGDVN
+482 GKFLVRLGDVGI
-493 VPWNQIQLAMQGG
+493 PWYQVQVCWDSGKSGYWG
-506 NRTDTKLKLSELDRW
+506 NIEGKLSNSNMKVNLNEW
-521 YHVAV
+521 THIAV
-526 TWDDTF
+526 TF
-532 AYFYIDGELLYRTGI
+532 GEGTVKVFINGEEKGSTTTDVPASVNFGI
-547 SNYSGFN
+547 THNDEQAPQGQQITRCFWVGYSYESTRDFQGMM
-554 LGVAYGGSESDYNR
+554 SELRIWNR
-568 AFWIGYAYNADR
+568 ALTADELANEAR
-580 FFPGYMAEVRV
+580 R
-591 WNRTLTK
+591 
-598 EEINAENHFY
+598 Y
-608 SVPVDSEG
+608 SVDPKSEG
-616 LVGYWKLNDG
+616 LVTYWKCDE
-626 AGQIIKDHSPS
+626 GQGDVIKDHTSYRNDLASDGLKWEP
-637 GNSMLGEINVHSSGG
+637 V
-652 QQIGDPGMNW
+652 
-662 VEMSLP
+662 SLP

>member
-69 GGEAS
+69 GGQAS

-294 EVIMYFDLTQNDGID
+294 EVIMYFDMTQNDGLD
-309 PREATVTIKGVK
+309 PREASVKITGPKGGEDILKIK
-321 NGTAVLKVT
+321 
-330 QLPKSKI
+330 QMPQSQI
-337 EPEKLAY
+337 S
-344 FLDVEAQTLDIPVTA
+344 VEELSYYLETTGSTLEIPVAA
-359 NVEFDVTVSEGAT
+359 NVAFDVTLSESAGTWFAYSGFT
-372 GWFTYNNADDSGLHF
+372 DGKLKFTYQDLPEGTIRSCTATLTEKEPAAGAQPLTVVLMFSQKPKGVITTAVNMTGTRAWPAWNDPAPVTNMKAF
-387 TVEALVNGSA
+387 TLEALVNPT
-397 RSCDV
+397 V
-402 VLTEKNAPDNSEALT
+402 VRYN
-417 VNINITQKPKGLIEC
+417 
-432 VADMRRSRCYFPFLK
+432 
-447 NGGALNSL
+447 
-455 KNGTMEALVNIQET
+455 
-469 RVSGS
+469 GS
-474 LSTIMGVE
+474 LSTIMGIE
-482 GKFLLRLGDVN
+482 GKFLVRLGDVGI
-493 VPWNQIQLAMQGG
+493 PWYQVQVCWDSGKSGYWG
-506 NRTDTKLKLSELDRW
+506 NIEGKLSNSNMKVNLNEW
-521 YHVAV
+521 THIAV
-526 TWDDTF
+526 TF
-532 AYFYIDGELLYRTGI
+532 GEGTVKVFINGEEKGSTTTDVPASVNFGI
-547 SNYSGFN
+547 AHNDEQGTRITRCFWVGYSYESTRDFQGMM
-554 LGVAYGGSESDYNR
+554 SELRIWNR
-568 AFWIGYAYNADR
+568 ALTADELANEAR
-580 FFPGYMAEVRV
+580 R
-591 WNRTLTK
+591 
-598 EEINAENHFY
+598 Y
-608 SVPVDSEG
+608 SVDPKSEG
-616 LVGYWKLNDG
+616 LVTYWKCDE
-626 AGQIIKDHSPS
+626 GQGDVIKDHTSYRNDLASDGLKWEP
-637 GNSMLGEINVHSSGG
+637 V
-652 QQIGDPGMNW
+652 
-662 VEMSLP
+662 SLP

>member
-69 GGEAS
+69 GGQAS

-309 PREATVTIKGVK
+309 PREASVKITGPKG
-321 NGTAVLKVT
+321 GEDVLKIK
-330 QLPKSKI
+330 QMPQSQI
-337 EPEKLAY
+337 S
-344 FLDVEAQTLDIPVTA
+344 VEELSYYLETTGSTLEIPVAA
-359 NVEFDVTVSEGAT
+359 NVAFDVTLSESAGTWFAYSGFT
-372 GWFTYNNADDSGLHF
+372 DGKLKFTYQDLPEGTIRSCTATLTEKKPAAGARPL
-387 TVEALVNGSA
+387 TVVLMFSQKPKGVITTAVNMTGTRAWPAWNDPAPVTNMKALTLEALVNPT
-397 RSCDV
+397 V
-402 VLTEKNAPDNSEALT
+402 V
-417 VNINITQKPKGLIEC
+417 
-432 VADMRRSRCYFPFLK
+432 RY
-447 NGGALNSL
+447 
-455 KNGTMEALVNIQET
+455 
-469 RVSGS
+469 SGS
-474 LSTIMGVE
+474 LSTIMGIE
-482 GKFLLRLGDVN
+482 GKFLVRLGDVGIPWYQVQVCWDSGKSGYWGNIEGKLSNSNMKVNLNEWTHIAVTFGEGTVKVFINGEEKGSTTTN
-493 VPWNQIQLAMQGG
+493 VPASVNFGITHNDEQAPQGQQITRCFWVGYSYESTRDFQGMM
-506 NRTDTKLKLSELDRW
+506 SELR
-521 YHVAV
+521 
-526 TWDDTF
+526 
-532 AYFYIDGELLYRTGI
+532 I
-547 SNYSGFN
+547 
-554 LGVAYGGSESDYNR
+554 
-568 AFWIGYAYNADR
+568 
-580 FFPGYMAEVRV
+580 
-591 WNRTLTK
+591 WNRVLTAD
-598 EEINAENHFY
+598 ELANEARRY
-608 SVPVDSEG
+608 SVDPKSEG
-616 LVGYWKLNDG
+616 LVTYWKCDE
-626 AGQIIKDHSPS
+626 GQGDVIKDHTSYRNDLASDGLKWEP
-637 GNSMLGEINVHSSGG
+637 V
-652 QQIGDPGMNW
+652 
-662 VEMSLP
+662 SLP

>member
-31 AATALVCCGACDDKD
+31 AATALVVCGACDDKD

-55 KIAITPKTANVSSK
+55 KISITPKTANVSSK

-154 PESNILTREGGNV
+154 PESNILPREGGNV

-294 EVIMYFDLTQNDGID
+294 EVIMYFDMTQNDGLD
-309 PREATVTIKGVK
+309 PREASVKITGPKG
-321 NGTAVLKVT
+321 GEDVLKIK
-330 QLPKSKI
+330 QMPQSQI
-337 EPEKLAY
+337 S
-344 FLDVEAQTLDIPVTA
+344 VEELSYYLETTGSTLEIPVAA
-359 NVEFDVTVSEGAT
+359 NVAFDVTLSESAGTWFAYSGFT
-372 GWFTYNNADDSGLHF
+372 DGKLKFTYQDLPEGTIRSCTATLTEKKPAAGAQPLTVLLMFSQKPKGVITTAVNMTGTRAWPAWNDPAPVTNMKAF
-387 TVEALVNGSA
+387 TLEALVNPT
-397 RSCDV
+397 V
-402 VLTEKNAPDNSEALT
+402 V
-417 VNINITQKPKGLIEC
+417 
-432 VADMRRSRCYFPFLK
+432 RY
-447 NGGALNSL
+447 
-455 KNGTMEALVNIQET
+455 
-469 RVSGS
+469 SGS
-474 LSTIMGVE
+474 LSTIMGIE
-482 GKFLLRLGDVN
+482 GKFLVRLGDVGIPWYQVQVCWDSGKSGYWGNIEGKLSNSNMKVNLNEWTHIAVTFGEGTVKVFINGEEKGSTTTN
-493 VPWNQIQLAMQGG
+493 VPASVNFGITHNDEQAPQGQQITRCFWVGYSYESTRDFQGMM
-506 NRTDTKLKLSELDRW
+506 SELR
-521 YHVAV
+521 
-526 TWDDTF
+526 
-532 AYFYIDGELLYRTGI
+532 I
-547 SNYSGFN
+547 
-554 LGVAYGGSESDYNR
+554 
-568 AFWIGYAYNADR
+568 
-580 FFPGYMAEVRV
+580 
-591 WNRTLTK
+591 WNRVLTAD
-598 EEINAENHFY
+598 ELANEARRY
-608 SVPVDSEG
+608 SVDPKSEG
-616 LVGYWKLNDG
+616 LVTYWKCDE
-626 AGQIIKDHSPS
+626 GQGNVIKDHTSYRNDLASDGLKWEP
-637 GNSMLGEINVHSSGG
+637 V
-652 QQIGDPGMNW
+652 
-662 VEMSLP
+662 SLP